1 MIDEAATV
9 PAVSGPQAM
18 EKLADRL
25 ATLAP
30 AQHPF
35 EPAHHEGQATEHVA
49 APARRKRSLLRRMID
64 GFNAACAFIP
74 YALVALVLRLLMARL
89 FFLDGQTRV
98 EGTPIP
104 LTWRDFELSAVLPM
118 QLKAEAASV
127 FWRVPHVPAGAI
139 AWAVAGAE
147 FALPI
152 LLVAGLLTRF
162 SALVLLGVT
171 VLLQLYVTPEALW
184 TAHVY
189 WASILL
195 VLVSLGAGPVSIDA
209 LVKYLAR
216 R

>member
-1 MIDEAATV
+1 
-9 PAVSGPQAM
+9 
-18 EKLADRL
+18 
-25 ATLAP
+25 
-30 AQHPF
+30 
-35 EPAHHEGQATEHVA
+35 
-49 APARRKRSLLRRMID
+49 MID

-74 YALVALVLRLLMARL
+74 YALVALALRLVMARL

-104 LTWRDFELSAVLPM
+104 LTWRDFEFSAVLPL

-127 FWRVPHVPAGAI
+127 FWRMPHVPAGAI
-139 AWAVAGAE
+139 AWTVAGAE
-147 FALPI
+147 FVLPV

-171 VLLQLYVTPEALW
+171 VLLQLYVAPEALW

-195 VLVSLGAGPVSIDA
+195 VLISLGAGPISIDA

>member
-1 MIDEAATV
+1 MIDQAAAV
-9 PAVSGPQAM
+9 PAVSGPEAM
-18 EKLADRL
+18 ERLADRL

-35 EPAHHEGQATEHVA
+35 EPAHEGGQVTEHVQDS
-49 APARRKRSLLRRMID
+49 ARRRRSLLRRMID
-64 GFNAACAFIP
+64 AFNAACAFIP
-74 YALVALVLRLLMARL
+74 YALVALALRLVMARL

-104 LTWRDFELSAVLPM
+104 LTWRDFEFSAVLPL

-127 FWRVPHVPAGAI
+127 FWRVPHVPSAVV

-147 FALPI
+147 FALPV

-162 SALVLLGVT
+162 SALMLFAVT
-171 VLLQLYVTPEALW
+171 VLLQLFVAPEALW
-184 TAHVY
+184 SAHVY

-195 VLVSLGAGPVSIDA
+195 VLVSLGAGPVSVDA
-209 LVKYLAR
+209 LVKFLAR